1 MHVNKEIKIII
12 SEWVSG
18 ISKEFINGITG
29 SKPALSNWAAAAPN
43 NLTGL

>member
-1 MHVNKEIKIII
+1 MQVNKEIKIII
-12 SEWVSG
+12 SEWMTG

-29 SKPALSNWAAAAPN
+29 SKPALSSWAAAAPN